1 MQKKK
6 IAMLIS
12 AVMILS
18 GTAMPSEMAYAM
30 DDIQISAE
38 ETDEAGSSEESEPE
52 DQETDV
58 EEDAD
63 DFEDDSS
70 DEEVSVEPQD
80 GENES
85 EDEISVFSDEENA
98 AVGEDEKGE
107 PVESGSCGGNA
118 TYKLYADGTLYI
130 EGTGE
135 IGHYF
140 QDNDDIKSVVIGE
153 GLTSISYWGTFQ
165 GDKNLVSV
173 TLPESLTDLGNS
185 TFEYCSNL
193 TTINLPEGLTSIGVW
208 TFCECSS
215 LTEIKLPESLKDI
228 GNVAFSSCSNLN
240 SINLPEGLISIG
252 RSAFSE
258 CVSLSDI
265 TLPQGVTSI
274 GGGAFYGCSSLTSVN
289 LPRGLTSIEEKVFL
303 GCTSLSDVT
312 LPTSVTCI
320 ETEAF
325 KDCSNLTSL
334 DFSHLTSI
342 GDSAFYGCGFKTVTI
357 PESVTDIG
365 NYVFSYCDNLRSA
378 KLPSNIEKI
387 SDGLF
392 NSCRRFSEFEIPA
405 SVKEIG
411 NYAFSECNALT
422 EITLPES
429 LTSIGDSAFAETG
442 ITEFK
447 LPTGLQSIG
456 NYAFGGANITT
467 IELPESVTKIGDRAF
482 SECQN
487 LKSIIIPKSV
497 TDLGSEVFW
506 QCWDLETVEIKANIN
521 ELKEETFHWNSSLK
535 NVTLPESLTK
545 IGKNAFYACGEIES
559 INLPDKVTEIDE
571 YAFMDC
577 IGLKNISFSSNLISI
592 GYGAFYN
599 CYNLIDIS
607 LPEKLQTIDTD
618 AFKECDNL
626 RSVYIPG
633 TDVEL
638 ASKAIGYKGDNTK
651 CDNIVVIGKTGSTT
665 EAYAKKNSFTFHNV
679 TDKLTHVPAV
689 AATCLA
695 KGNVEYWH
703 CDTCNIN
710 FSNEEGTVV
719 LDQTETDIIPH
730 DLVRVDEINPTC
742 TETGVRYHW
751 YCNSCGKYFRYSD
764 GTDEIEDVVIPAK
777 GHNMHFQEGRQA
789 TCYSEGRKDYY
800 HCSNCGKNFLDEK
813 GKQEVT
819 EEDLVIPKN
828 DNHDLRFYQG
838 HEATCEIEGE
848 KDYYRCADCD
858 KIFLD
863 IEGKQEVT
871 EKDLI
876 IPKNNNHDLRF
887 YQGHEATCEIE
898 GEKDCYRCADCDKI
912 FLDEKGTQEVTEE
925 ELVIPR
931 NNNHNLIFYQGCQ
944 ATCSDEGRKDWYHCS
959 NCGKD
964 FLDEKGTQEVTEEEL
979 FIPKN
984 NNHDLRLCQGH
995 EATCYGEGRKDYYQ
1009 CSTCGKLFLD
1019 ENGTQEVTDPD
1030 KELRIPRK
1038 EHKMVTTKTYLPI
1051 AQPINPSDGRT
1062 HLIESIIQMSCQTK
1076 CTVCGWQEG
1085 GYGIAYK
1092 VVVNID
1098 SVTLKYGQST
1108 TAIRISG
1115 LNSDIKFK
1123 KVTSGNKK
1131 IVTISDV
1138 NSKKGTFKLTAGK
1151 KSGSTVVRIEL
1162 SGGWT
1167 ADVQITV
1174 QSGTVKT
1181 NYITG
1186 LKKSVTVSKGKTY
1199 TLKPGLD
1206 PITSQEKVTYSSSN
1220 TKVATVS
1227 SKGVIT
1233 GKAAGTA
1240 KITVKSGSK
1249 KATVTVKV
1257 EKVKTTKLSG
1267 VPSSKTVKK
1276 GKTFTIKASVTPKNS
1291 DEKVIYKTSNKKIA
1305 TVTSKGVVKGIKKG
1319 TATVTVQSGSKK
1331 QTCKVTVK

>member
-6 IAMLIS
+6 IAMLMS

-38 ETDEAGSSEESEPE
+38 ETDEAGSLEESESE

-63 DFEDDSS
+63 DFGDDSS

-85 EDEISVFSDEENA
+85 EDEVNVFSDEENA
-98 AVGEDEKGE
+98 TVGEDEKGE
-107 PVESGSCGGNA
+107 IIESGSCGDDA

-135 IGHYF
+135 VWHYF
-140 QDNDDIKSVVIGE
+140 YYNDNIKSVIIGE
-153 GLTSISYWGTFQ
+153 GITSIYYDGIFRS
-165 GDKNLVSV
+165 DKNLVSV

-193 TTINLPEGLTSIGVW
+193 TTINLPGKLTNIGQEV
-208 TFCECSS
+208 FSYCSS
-215 LTEIKLPESLKDI
+215 LS
-228 GNVAFSSCSNLN
+228 
-240 SINLPEGLISIG
+240 SINLPEGI
-252 RSAFSE
+252 
-258 CVSLSDI
+258 
-265 TLPQGVTSI
+265 TSI
-274 GGGAFYGCSSLTSVN
+274 GQEAFS
-289 LPRGLTSIEEKVFL
+289 K
-303 GCTSLSDVT
+303 CTSLSEIT
-312 LPTSVTCI
+312 WPTNITRI
-320 ETEAF
+320 EAGTF
-325 KDCSNLTSL
+325 SGCNNLTSF
-334 DFSHLTSI
+334 DFSNITSI
-342 GDSAFYGCGFKTVTI
+342 GNSAFSGCGFKTIVI
-357 PESVTDIG
+357 PENVTDIG
-365 NYVFSYCDNLRSA
+365 NYVFSDCENLRSA

-387 SDGLF
+387 SNGMF
-392 NSCRRFSEFEIPA
+392 NNCKRFSEFEIPA

-411 NYAFSECNALT
+411 DSAFAGCNALT
-422 EITLPES
+422 EITLPEG
-429 LTSIGDSAFAETG
+429 LTSIGDSAFSGTG

-447 LPTGLQSIG
+447 LPTGLQNIG
-456 NYAFGGANITT
+456 NEAFASST
-467 IELPESVTKIGDRAF
+467 
-482 SECQN
+482 N
-487 LKSIIIPKSV
+487 LKTITIPESV
-497 TDLGSEVFW
+497 TDLGSGEFVN
-506 QCWDLETVEIKANIN
+506 CYSLNTVVIKANIT
-521 ELKEETFHWNSSLK
+521 ELKEETFEWCNSLK
-535 NVTLPESLTK
+535 NVTLPDSLKK
-545 IGKNAFYACGEIES
+545 IGKNAFWNCFALES
-559 INLPDKVTEIDE
+559 IELPDNINEIDE
-571 YAFMDC
+571 YAFQSC
-577 IGLKNISFSSNLISI
+577 NIKSINFPQNLTSI
-592 GYGAFYN
+592 GYGAFN
-599 CYNLIDIS
+599 GCDLVNMS
-607 LPEKLQTIDTD
+607 FPEKLQTVDTD
-618 AFKECDNL
+618 AFKNCTNL

-638 ASKAIGYKGDNTK
+638 ATRAIGYKDDNTK
-651 CDNIVVIGKTGSTT
+651 YDNIVLIGKAGSTT
-665 EAYAKKNSFTFHNV
+665 EAYATKNSFTFHNV
-679 TDKLTHVPAV
+679 ADKLTHVSAV

-703 CDTCNIN
+703 CDTCNTN
-710 FSNEEGTVV
+710 FSNEEGTVA
-719 LDQTETDIIPH
+719 LDQIETDIIPH
-730 DLVRVDEINPTC
+730 DLVQVNEVDPTC
-742 TETGVRYHW
+742 TKAGVRYHW
-751 YCNSCGKYFRYSD
+751 HCNSCGKNFEYSD
-764 GTDEIEDVVIPAK
+764 GSDEIEDIVIPAI
-777 GHNMHFQEGRQA
+777 GHDMYFEEGYEA
-789 TCYSEGRKDYY
+789 TCRREGRKDYY
-800 HCSNCGKNFLDEK
+800 HCGNCGKNFLDEN

-819 EEDLVIPKN
+819 QEE
-828 DNHDLRFYQG
+828 
-838 HEATCEIEGE
+838 
-848 KDYYRCADCD
+848 
-858 KIFLD
+858 
-863 IEGKQEVT
+863 
-871 EKDLI
+871 LI
-876 IPKNNNHDLRF
+876 IPKKNDHTLEF
-887 YQGHEATCEIE
+887 HQGHIATCQSE
-898 GEKDCYRCADCDKI
+898 G
-912 FLDEKGTQEVTEE
+912 L
-925 ELVIPR
+925 
-931 NNNHNLIFYQGCQ
+931 
-944 ATCSDEGRKDWYHCS
+944 
-959 NCGKD
+959 
-964 FLDEKGTQEVTEEEL
+964 
-979 FIPKN
+979 
-984 NNHDLRLCQGH
+984 
-995 EATCYGEGRKDYYQ
+995 KDYYQ
-1009 CSTCGKLFLD
+1009 CTTCGKLFLD

-1062 HLIESIIQMSCQTK
+1062 HPIESIIQMSCQTK

-1092 VVVNID
+1092 VVVNTD
-1098 SVTLKYGQST
+1098 GVTLKYGQST

-1123 KVTSGNKK
+1123 KITSGNKK

-1167 ADVQITV
+1167 ADVHITV

-1186 LKKSVTVSKGKTY
+1186 LKKSVNVSKGKTY

-1220 TKVATVS
+1220 TKVATVN

-1249 KATVTVKV
+1249 KATVAVKV
-1257 EKVKTTKLSG
+1257 AKVKTTKLSG

-1319 TATVTVQSGSKK
+1319 TATITVQSGSKK

>member
-6 IAMLIS
+6 IAMLMS

-38 ETDEAGSSEESEPE
+38 ETDEAGSLEESETE

-63 DFEDDSS
+63 DFGDDSS

-80 GENES
+80 GETES
-85 EDEISVFSDEENA
+85 EDEVNVFSDEENT

-107 PVESGSCGGNA
+107 IIESGSCGYNA

-135 IGHYF
+135 VWHYF
-140 QDNDDIKSVVIGE
+140 HYNDNIKAVVIGE
-153 GLTSISYWGTFQ
+153 GITSISYVGTFQ

-193 TTINLPEGLTSIGVW
+193 TTINLPGKLTNIGQEV
-208 TFCECSS
+208 FSYCSS
-215 LTEIKLPESLKDI
+215 LS
-228 GNVAFSSCSNLN
+228 
-240 SINLPEGLISIG
+240 SINLPEGI
-252 RSAFSE
+252 
-258 CVSLSDI
+258 
-265 TLPQGVTSI
+265 TSI
-274 GGGAFYGCSSLTSVN
+274 GQEAFS
-289 LPRGLTSIEEKVFL
+289 K
-303 GCTSLSDVT
+303 CTSLSEIT
-312 LPTSVTCI
+312 WPTNITRI
-320 ETEAF
+320 EAGTF
-325 KDCSNLTSL
+325 SGCNNLTSF
-334 DFSHLTSI
+334 DFSNITSI
-342 GDSAFYGCGFKTVTI
+342 GNSAFSGCGFKTIVI
-357 PESVTDIG
+357 PENVTDIG
-365 NYVFSYCDNLRSA
+365 NYVFSGCENLRSA

-387 SDGLF
+387 SNGMF
-392 NSCRRFSEFEIPA
+392 NNCKRFSEFEIPA

-411 NYAFSECNALT
+411 DSAFAGCNALT
-422 EITLPES
+422 EITLPEG
-429 LTSIGDSAFAETG
+429 LTSIGDSAFSGTG

-447 LPTGLQSIG
+447 LPTGLQNIG
-456 NYAFGGANITT
+456 NEAFASST
-467 IELPESVTKIGDRAF
+467 
-482 SECQN
+482 N
-487 LKSIIIPKSV
+487 LKTITIPESV
-497 TDLGSEVFW
+497 TDLGSGEFVN
-506 QCWDLETVEIKANIN
+506 CYSLNTVVIKANIT
-521 ELKEETFHWNSSLK
+521 ELKEETFEWCNSLK
-535 NVTLPESLTK
+535 NVTLPDSLKK
-545 IGKNAFYACGEIES
+545 IGKNAFWNCFALES
-559 INLPDKVTEIDE
+559 IELPDNINEIDE
-571 YAFMDC
+571 YAFQSC
-577 IGLKNISFSSNLISI
+577 NIKSINFPQNLTSI
-592 GYGAFYN
+592 GYGAFN
-599 CYNLIDIS
+599 GCDLVNMS
-607 LPEKLQTIDTD
+607 FPEKLQTVDTD
-618 AFKECDNL
+618 AFKNCTNL

-638 ASKAIGYKGDNTK
+638 ATRAIGYKDDNTK
-651 CDNIVVIGKTGSTT
+651 YDNIVLIGKAGSTT
-665 EAYAKKNSFTFHNV
+665 EAYAKKYSFTFHNIA
-679 TDKLTHVPAV
+679 DKLTYVPAV

-710 FSNEEGTVV
+710 FSNEEGTVA
-719 LDQTETDIIPH
+719 LDQIETDIIPH
-730 DLVRVDEINPTC
+730 DLVQVNEVDPTC
-742 TETGVRYHW
+742 TKAGVRYHW
-751 YCNSCGKYFRYSD
+751 HCNSCGKNFEYSD
-764 GTDEIEDVVIPAK
+764 GSDEIEDIVIPAI
-777 GHNMHFQEGRQA
+777 GHDMYFEEGYEA
-789 TCYSEGRKDYY
+789 TCRREGRKDYY
-800 HCSNCGKNFLDEK
+800 HCGNCGKD
-813 GKQEVT
+813 
-819 EEDLVIPKN
+819 
-828 DNHDLRFYQG
+828 
-838 HEATCEIEGE
+838 
-848 KDYYRCADCD
+848 
-858 KIFLD
+858 
-863 IEGKQEVT
+863 
-871 EKDLI
+871 
-876 IPKNNNHDLRF
+876 
-887 YQGHEATCEIE
+887 
-898 GEKDCYRCADCDKI
+898 

-931 NNNHNLIFYQGCQ
+931 NNNH
-944 ATCSDEGRKDWYHCS
+944 
-959 NCGKD
+959 
-964 FLDEKGTQEVTEEEL
+964 
-979 FIPKN
+979 
-984 NNHDLRLCQGH
+984 DLRLCQGH
-995 EATCYGEGRKDYYQ
+995 EATCQSEGLKDYYQ
-1009 CSTCGKLFLD
+1009 CTTCGKLFLD

-1062 HLIESIIQMSCQTK
+1062 HPIESIIQMLCQTK
-1076 CTVCGWQEG
+1076 CTVCGWQGG
-1085 GYGIAYK
+1085 GYVIDYK
-1092 VVVNID
+1092 VVVNTD
-1098 SVTLKYGQST
+1098 GVTLKYGQST

-1123 KVTSGNKK
+1123 KVISGNKK

-1167 ADVQITV
+1167 ADVHITV

-1186 LKKSVTVSKGKTY
+1186 LKKSVNVSKGKTY
-1199 TLKPGLD
+1199 TLKPTLD

-1249 KATVTVKV
+1249 KATITVKV
-1257 EKVKTTKLSG
+1257 AKVKTTKLSG

-1276 GKTFTIKASVTPKNS
+1276 GKTFTIKPSVTPKNS
-1291 DEKVIYKTSNKKIA
+1291 DEKVTYKTSNKKIA
-1305 TVTSKGVVKGIKKG
+1305 TVTTKGVVKGIKKG

-1331 QTCKVTVK
+1331 QTCKITVK

>member
-6 IAMLIS
+6 IAMLMS

-63 DFEDDSS
+63 DFGDDSS
-70 DEEVSVEPQD
+70 GEEVSVEPQD

-85 EDEISVFSDEENA
+85 EDEVNVFSDEENA
-98 AVGEDEKGE
+98 TVGEDEKGE
-107 PVESGSCGGNA
+107 IIESGSCGDDA

-135 IGHYF
+135 VWHYF
-140 QDNDDIKSVVIGE
+140 YYNDNIKSVIIGE
-153 GLTSISYWGTFQ
+153 GITSIYYDGIFRS
-165 GDKNLVSV
+165 DKNLVSV

-193 TTINLPEGLTSIGVW
+193 TTINLPGKLTNIGQEV
-208 TFCECSS
+208 FSYCSS
-215 LTEIKLPESLKDI
+215 LS
-228 GNVAFSSCSNLN
+228 
-240 SINLPEGLISIG
+240 SINLPEGI
-252 RSAFSE
+252 
-258 CVSLSDI
+258 
-265 TLPQGVTSI
+265 TSI
-274 GGGAFYGCSSLTSVN
+274 GQEAFS
-289 LPRGLTSIEEKVFL
+289 K
-303 GCTSLSDVT
+303 CTSLSEIT
-312 LPTSVTCI
+312 WPTNITRI
-320 ETEAF
+320 EAGTF
-325 KDCSNLTSL
+325 SGCNNLTSF
-334 DFSHLTSI
+334 DFSNITSI
-342 GDSAFYGCGFKTVTI
+342 GNSAFSGCGFKTIVI
-357 PESVTDIG
+357 PENVTDIG
-365 NYVFSYCDNLRSA
+365 NYVFSGCENLRSA

-387 SDGLF
+387 SNGMF
-392 NSCRRFSEFEIPA
+392 NNCKRFSEFEIPA

-411 NYAFSECNALT
+411 DSAFAGCNALT
-422 EITLPES
+422 EITLPEG
-429 LTSIGDSAFAETG
+429 LTSIGDSAFSGTG

-447 LPTGLQSIG
+447 LPTGLQNIG
-456 NYAFGGANITT
+456 NEAFASST
-467 IELPESVTKIGDRAF
+467 
-482 SECQN
+482 N
-487 LKSIIIPKSV
+487 LKTIIIPESV
-497 TDLGSEVFW
+497 TDLGSGEFVN
-506 QCWDLETVEIKANIN
+506 CYSLNTVVIKANIT
-521 ELKEETFHWNSSLK
+521 ELKEETFEWCNSLK
-535 NVTLPESLTK
+535 NVTLPDSLKK
-545 IGKNAFYACGEIES
+545 IGKNAFWNCFALES
-559 INLPDKVTEIDE
+559 IELPDNINEIDE
-571 YAFMDC
+571 YAFQSC
-577 IGLKNISFSSNLISI
+577 NIKSINFPQNLTSI
-592 GYGAFYN
+592 GYGAFN
-599 CYNLIDIS
+599 GCDLVNMS
-607 LPEKLQTIDTD
+607 FPEKLQTVDTD
-618 AFKECDNL
+618 AFKNCTNL

-638 ASKAIGYKGDNTK
+638 ATRAIGYKDDNTK
-651 CDNIVVIGKTGSTT
+651 YDNIVLIGKAGSTT
-665 EAYAKKNSFTFHNV
+665 EAYATKNSFTFHNV
-679 TDKLTHVPAV
+679 ADKLTHVSAV

-703 CDTCNIN
+703 CDTCNTN
-710 FSNEEGTVV
+710 FSNEEGTVA
-719 LDQTETDIIPH
+719 LDQIETDIIPH
-730 DLVRVDEINPTC
+730 DLVQVNEVDPTC
-742 TETGVRYHW
+742 TKAGVRYHW
-751 YCNSCGKYFRYSD
+751 HCNSCGKNFEYSD
-764 GTDEIEDVVIPAK
+764 GSDEIEDVVIPAI
-777 GHNMHFQEGRQA
+777 GHDMYFEEGYEA
-789 TCYSEGRKDYY
+789 TCRREGRKDYY
-800 HCSNCGKNFLDEK
+800 HCGNCGKNFLDEN

-819 EEDLVIPKN
+819 QEE
-828 DNHDLRFYQG
+828 
-838 HEATCEIEGE
+838 
-848 KDYYRCADCD
+848 
-858 KIFLD
+858 
-863 IEGKQEVT
+863 
-871 EKDLI
+871 LI
-876 IPKNNNHDLRF
+876 IPKKNDHTLEF
-887 YQGHEATCEIE
+887 HQGHIATCQSE
-898 GEKDCYRCADCDKI
+898 G
-912 FLDEKGTQEVTEE
+912 L
-925 ELVIPR
+925 
-931 NNNHNLIFYQGCQ
+931 
-944 ATCSDEGRKDWYHCS
+944 
-959 NCGKD
+959 
-964 FLDEKGTQEVTEEEL
+964 
-979 FIPKN
+979 
-984 NNHDLRLCQGH
+984 
-995 EATCYGEGRKDYYQ
+995 KDYYQ
-1009 CSTCGKLFLD
+1009 CTTCGKLFLD

-1062 HLIESIIQMSCQTK
+1062 HPIESIIQMSCQTK

-1092 VVVNID
+1092 VVVNTD
-1098 SVTLKYGQST
+1098 GVTLKYGQST

-1123 KVTSGNKK
+1123 KITSGNKK

-1151 KSGSTVVRIEL
+1151 KAGSTNVRIEL

-1186 LKKSVTVSKGKTY
+1186 LKKSVNVSKGKTY
-1199 TLKPGLD
+1199 TLKPTLD

-1240 KITVKSGSK
+1240 KITVKSGNK

-1257 EKVKTTKLSG
+1257 AKVKTTKLSG

-1319 TATVTVQSGSKK
+1319 TATITVQSGSKK

>member
-6 IAMLIS
+6 IAMLMS

-52 DQETDV
+52 DQETDM

-63 DFEDDSS
+63 DFGDDSS
-70 DEEVSVEPQD
+70 GEEVSVEPQD

-85 EDEISVFSDEENA
+85 EDEVNVFSDEENA
-98 AVGEDEKGE
+98 TVGEDEKGE
-107 PVESGSCGGNA
+107 IIESGSCGDDA

-135 IGHYF
+135 VWHYF
-140 QDNDDIKSVVIGE
+140 YYNDNIKSVIIGE
-153 GLTSISYWGTFQ
+153 GITSIYYDGIFRS
-165 GDKNLVSV
+165 DKNLVSV

-193 TTINLPEGLTSIGVW
+193 TTINLPGKLTNIGQEV
-208 TFCECSS
+208 FSYCSS
-215 LTEIKLPESLKDI
+215 LS
-228 GNVAFSSCSNLN
+228 
-240 SINLPEGLISIG
+240 SINLPEGI
-252 RSAFSE
+252 
-258 CVSLSDI
+258 
-265 TLPQGVTSI
+265 TSI
-274 GGGAFYGCSSLTSVN
+274 GQEAFS
-289 LPRGLTSIEEKVFL
+289 K
-303 GCTSLSDVT
+303 CTSLSEIT
-312 LPTSVTCI
+312 WPTNITRI
-320 ETEAF
+320 EAGTF
-325 KDCSNLTSL
+325 SGCNNLTSF
-334 DFSHLTSI
+334 DFSNITSI
-342 GDSAFYGCGFKTVTI
+342 GNSAFSGCGFKTIVI
-357 PESVTDIG
+357 PENVTDIG
-365 NYVFSYCDNLRSA
+365 NYVFSGCENLRSA

-387 SDGLF
+387 SNGMF
-392 NSCRRFSEFEIPA
+392 NNCKRFSEFEIPA

-411 NYAFSECNALT
+411 DSAFAGCNALT
-422 EITLPES
+422 EITLPEG
-429 LTSIGDSAFAETG
+429 LTSIGDSAFSGTG

-447 LPTGLQSIG
+447 LPTGLQNIG
-456 NYAFGGANITT
+456 NEAFASST
-467 IELPESVTKIGDRAF
+467 
-482 SECQN
+482 N
-487 LKSIIIPKSV
+487 LKTIIIPESV
-497 TDLGSEVFW
+497 TDLGSGEFVN
-506 QCWDLETVEIKANIN
+506 CYSLNTVVIKANIT
-521 ELKEETFHWNSSLK
+521 ELKEETFEWCNSLK
-535 NVTLPESLTK
+535 NVTLPDSLKK
-545 IGKNAFYACGEIES
+545 IGKNAFWNCFALES
-559 INLPDKVTEIDE
+559 IELPDNINEIDE
-571 YAFMDC
+571 YAFQSC
-577 IGLKNISFSSNLISI
+577 NIKSINFPQNLTSI
-592 GYGAFYN
+592 GYGAFN
-599 CYNLIDIS
+599 GCDLVNMS
-607 LPEKLQTIDTD
+607 FPEKLQTVDTD
-618 AFKECDNL
+618 AFKNCTNL

-638 ASKAIGYKGDNTK
+638 ATRAIGYKDDNTK
-651 CDNIVVIGKTGSTT
+651 YDNIVLIGKAGSTT
-665 EAYAKKNSFTFHNV
+665 EAYATKNSFTFHNV
-679 TDKLTHVPAV
+679 ADKLTHVSAV

-703 CDTCNIN
+703 CDTCNTN
-710 FSNEEGTVV
+710 FSNEEGTVA
-719 LDQTETDIIPH
+719 LDQIETDIIPH
-730 DLVRVDEINPTC
+730 DLVQVNEVDPTC
-742 TETGVRYHW
+742 TKAGVRYHW
-751 YCNSCGKYFRYSD
+751 HCNSCGKNFEYSD
-764 GTDEIEDVVIPAK
+764 GSDEIEDVVIPAI
-777 GHNMHFQEGRQA
+777 GHDMYFEEGYEA
-789 TCYSEGRKDYY
+789 TCRREGRKDYY
-800 HCSNCGKNFLDEK
+800 HCGNCGKNFLDEN

-819 EEDLVIPKN
+819 QEE
-828 DNHDLRFYQG
+828 
-838 HEATCEIEGE
+838 
-848 KDYYRCADCD
+848 
-858 KIFLD
+858 
-863 IEGKQEVT
+863 
-871 EKDLI
+871 LI
-876 IPKNNNHDLRF
+876 IPKKNDHTLEF
-887 YQGHEATCEIE
+887 HQGHIATCQSE
-898 GEKDCYRCADCDKI
+898 G
-912 FLDEKGTQEVTEE
+912 L
-925 ELVIPR
+925 
-931 NNNHNLIFYQGCQ
+931 
-944 ATCSDEGRKDWYHCS
+944 
-959 NCGKD
+959 
-964 FLDEKGTQEVTEEEL
+964 
-979 FIPKN
+979 
-984 NNHDLRLCQGH
+984 
-995 EATCYGEGRKDYYQ
+995 KDYYQ
-1009 CSTCGKLFLD
+1009 CTTCGKLFLD

-1062 HLIESIIQMSCQTK
+1062 HPIESIIQMSCQTK

-1092 VVVNID
+1092 VVVNTD
-1098 SVTLKYGQST
+1098 GVTLKYGQST

-1123 KVTSGNKK
+1123 KITSGNKK

-1186 LKKSVTVSKGKTY
+1186 LKKSVNVSKGKTY
-1199 TLKPGLD
+1199 TLKPTLD

-1240 KITVKSGSK
+1240 KITVKSGNK

-1257 EKVKTTKLSG
+1257 AKVKTTKLSG

-1319 TATVTVQSGSKK
+1319 TATITVQSGSKK

>member
-6 IAMLIS
+6 IAMLMS

-38 ETDEAGSSEESEPE
+38 ETDEAGSLEESESE

-63 DFEDDSS
+63 DFGDDSS

-85 EDEISVFSDEENA
+85 EDEVNVFSDEENA
-98 AVGEDEKGE
+98 TVGEDEKGE
-107 PVESGSCGGNA
+107 IIESGSCGDDA

-135 IGHYF
+135 VWHYF
-140 QDNDDIKSVVIGE
+140 YYNDNIKSVIIGE
-153 GLTSISYWGTFQ
+153 GITSIYYDGIFRS
-165 GDKNLVSV
+165 DKNLVSV

-193 TTINLPEGLTSIGVW
+193 TTINLPGKLTNIGQEV
-208 TFCECSS
+208 FSYCSS
-215 LTEIKLPESLKDI
+215 LS
-228 GNVAFSSCSNLN
+228 
-240 SINLPEGLISIG
+240 SINLPEGI
-252 RSAFSE
+252 
-258 CVSLSDI
+258 
-265 TLPQGVTSI
+265 TSI
-274 GGGAFYGCSSLTSVN
+274 GQEAFS
-289 LPRGLTSIEEKVFL
+289 K
-303 GCTSLSDVT
+303 CTSLSEIT
-312 LPTSVTCI
+312 WPTNITRI
-320 ETEAF
+320 EAGTF
-325 KDCSNLTSL
+325 SGCNNLTSF
-334 DFSHLTSI
+334 DFSNITSI
-342 GDSAFYGCGFKTVTI
+342 GNSAFSGCGFKTIVI
-357 PESVTDIG
+357 PENVTDIG
-365 NYVFSYCDNLRSA
+365 NYVFSGCENLRSA

-387 SDGLF
+387 SNGMF
-392 NSCRRFSEFEIPA
+392 NNCKRFSEFEIPA

-411 NYAFSECNALT
+411 DSAFAGCNALT
-422 EITLPES
+422 EITLPEG
-429 LTSIGDSAFAETG
+429 LTSIGDSAFSGTG

-447 LPTGLQSIG
+447 LPTGLQNIG
-456 NYAFGGANITT
+456 NEAFASST
-467 IELPESVTKIGDRAF
+467 
-482 SECQN
+482 N
-487 LKSIIIPKSV
+487 LKTITIPESV
-497 TDLGSEVFW
+497 TDLGSGEFVN
-506 QCWDLETVEIKANIN
+506 CYSLNTVVIKANIT
-521 ELKEETFHWNSSLK
+521 ELKEETFEWCNSLK
-535 NVTLPESLTK
+535 NVTLPDSLKK
-545 IGKNAFYACGEIES
+545 IGKNAFWNCFALES
-559 INLPDKVTEIDE
+559 IELPDNINEIDE
-571 YAFMDC
+571 YAFQSC
-577 IGLKNISFSSNLISI
+577 NIKSINFPQNLTSI
-592 GYGAFYN
+592 GYGAFN
-599 CYNLIDIS
+599 GCDLVNMS
-607 LPEKLQTIDTD
+607 FPEKLQTVDTD
-618 AFKECDNL
+618 AFKNCTNL

-638 ASKAIGYKGDNTK
+638 ATRAIGYKDDNTK
-651 CDNIVVIGKTGSTT
+651 YDNIVLIGKAGSTT
-665 EAYAKKNSFTFHNV
+665 ETYARKNDFTFHNIA
-679 TDKLTHVPAV
+679 DKLTYVPTV

-703 CDTCNIN
+703 CDTCNTN
-710 FSNEEGTVV
+710 FSNEEGTVA
-719 LDQTETDIIPH
+719 LDQIETDIIPH
-730 DLVRVDEINPTC
+730 DLVQVNEVDPTC
-742 TETGVRYHW
+742 TKAGVRYHW
-751 YCNSCGKYFRYSD
+751 HCNSCGKNFEYSD
-764 GTDEIEDVVIPAK
+764 GSDEIEDVVIPAI
-777 GHNMHFQEGRQA
+777 GHDMYFEEGYEA
-789 TCYSEGRKDYY
+789 TCRREGRKDYY
-800 HCSNCGKNFLDEK
+800 HCGNCGKNFLDE
-813 GKQEVT
+813 
-819 EEDLVIPKN
+819 N
-828 DNHDLRFYQG
+828 
-838 HEATCEIEGE
+838 
-848 KDYYRCADCD
+848 
-858 KIFLD
+858 
-863 IEGKQEVT
+863 
-871 EKDLI
+871 
-876 IPKNNNHDLRF
+876 
-887 YQGHEATCEIE
+887 
-898 GEKDCYRCADCDKI
+898 
-912 FLDEKGTQEVTEE
+912 GTQEVTQE
-925 ELVIPR
+925 ELIIPKK
-931 NNNHNLIFYQGCQ
+931 NDHTLEFHQGHI
-944 ATCSDEGRKDWYHCS
+944 ATCQSEG
-959 NCGKD
+959 
-964 FLDEKGTQEVTEEEL
+964 L
-979 FIPKN
+979 
-984 NNHDLRLCQGH
+984 
-995 EATCYGEGRKDYYQ
+995 KDYYQ
-1009 CSTCGKLFLD
+1009 CTTCGKLFLD

-1062 HLIESIIQMSCQTK
+1062 HPIESIIQMSCQTK

-1092 VVVNID
+1092 VVVNTD
-1098 SVTLKYGQST
+1098 GVTLKYGQST

-1123 KVTSGNKK
+1123 KITSGNKK

-1167 ADVQITV
+1167 ADVHITV

-1186 LKKSVTVSKGKTY
+1186 LKKSVNVSKGKTY
-1199 TLKPGLD
+1199 TLKPTLD

-1220 TKVATVS
+1220 AKVATVN

-1249 KATVTVKV
+1249 KATITVKV
-1257 EKVKTTKLSG
+1257 AKVKTTKLSG

-1291 DEKVIYKTSNKKIA
+1291 DEKVTYKTSNKKIA

>member
-1 MQKKK
+1 M
-6 IAMLIS
+6 S

-18 GTAMPSEMAYAM
+18 GIVMPSEMAYAM
-30 DDIQISAE
+30 DDIQILAE

-63 DFEDDSS
+63 DFGDDSS

-80 GENES
+80 GETES
-85 EDEISVFSDEENA
+85 EDEVNVFSDEENA
-98 AVGEDEKGE
+98 AVGENEKGE
-107 PVESGSCGGNA
+107 IIESGSCGDDA

-135 IGHYF
+135 VWHYF
-140 QDNDDIKSVVIGE
+140 YYNDNIKSVIIGE
-153 GLTSISYWGTFQ
+153 GITSIYYDGIFRS
-165 GDKNLVSV
+165 DKNLVSV

-193 TTINLPEGLTSIGVW
+193 TTINLPGKLTNIGQEV
-208 TFCECSS
+208 FSYCSS
-215 LTEIKLPESLKDI
+215 LS
-228 GNVAFSSCSNLN
+228 
-240 SINLPEGLISIG
+240 SINLPEGI
-252 RSAFSE
+252 
-258 CVSLSDI
+258 
-265 TLPQGVTSI
+265 TSI
-274 GGGAFYGCSSLTSVN
+274 GQEAFS
-289 LPRGLTSIEEKVFL
+289 K
-303 GCTSLSDVT
+303 CTSLSEIT
-312 LPTSVTCI
+312 WPTNITRI
-320 ETEAF
+320 EAGTF
-325 KDCSNLTSL
+325 SGCNNLTSF
-334 DFSHLTSI
+334 DFSNITSI
-342 GDSAFYGCGFKTVTI
+342 GNSAFSGCGFKTVTI
-357 PESVTDIG
+357 PESVTNIG
-365 NYVFSYCDNLRSA
+365 NNVFSGCENLRSA

-387 SDGLF
+387 SNGVF
-392 NSCRRFSEFEIPA
+392 NNCKRFSEFEIPA

-411 NYAFSECNALT
+411 DSAFAGCNALT
-422 EITLPES
+422 EITLPEG
-429 LTSIGDSAFAETG
+429 LTSIGDSAFSGTG

-447 LPTGLQSIG
+447 LPTGLQNIG
-456 NYAFGGANITT
+456 NEAFASST
-467 IELPESVTKIGDRAF
+467 
-482 SECQN
+482 N
-487 LKSIIIPKSV
+487 LKTITIPESV
-497 TDLGSEVFW
+497 TDLGSGEFVN
-506 QCWDLETVEIKANIN
+506 CYSLNTVVIKANIT
-521 ELKEETFHWNSSLK
+521 ELKEETFEWCNSLK
-535 NVTLPESLTK
+535 NVTLPDSLKK
-545 IGKNAFYACGEIES
+545 IGKNAFWNCFALES
-559 INLPDKVTEIDE
+559 IELPDNINEIDE
-571 YAFMDC
+571 YAFQSC
-577 IGLKNISFSSNLISI
+577 NIKSINFPQNLTSI
-592 GYGAFYN
+592 GYGAFN
-599 CYNLIDIS
+599 GCDLVNMS
-607 LPEKLQTIDTD
+607 FPEKLQTVDTD
-618 AFKECDNL
+618 AFKNCTNL
-626 RSVYIPG
+626 KSVYIPG
-633 TDVEL
+633 ADVEL
-638 ASKAIGYKGDNTK
+638 ATRAIGYKDDNTK
-651 CDNIVVIGKTGSTT
+651 YDNIVLIGKAGSTT
-665 EAYAKKNSFTFHNV
+665 EAYATKNSFTFHNV
-679 TDKLTHVPAV
+679 ADKLTHVSAV

-710 FSNEEGTVV
+710 FSNEEGTVA
-719 LDQTETDIIPH
+719 LDQIETDIIPH
-730 DLVRVDEINPTC
+730 DLVQVNEVDPTC
-742 TETGVRYHW
+742 TKVGVRYHW
-751 YCNSCGKYFRYSD
+751 HCNSCGKNFEYSD
-764 GTDEIEDVVIPAK
+764 GSDEIEDIVIPAI
-777 GHNMHFQEGRQA
+777 GHDMYFEEGYEA
-789 TCYSEGRKDYY
+789 TCRREGRKDYY
-800 HCSNCGKNFLDEK
+800 HCGNCGKD
-813 GKQEVT
+813 
-819 EEDLVIPKN
+819 
-828 DNHDLRFYQG
+828 
-838 HEATCEIEGE
+838 
-848 KDYYRCADCD
+848 
-858 KIFLD
+858 
-863 IEGKQEVT
+863 
-871 EKDLI
+871 
-876 IPKNNNHDLRF
+876 
-887 YQGHEATCEIE
+887 
-898 GEKDCYRCADCDKI
+898 

-931 NNNHNLIFYQGCQ
+931 NNNH
-944 ATCSDEGRKDWYHCS
+944 
-959 NCGKD
+959 
-964 FLDEKGTQEVTEEEL
+964 
-979 FIPKN
+979 
-984 NNHDLRLCQGH
+984 DLRSYQGH

-1009 CSTCGKLFLD
+1009 CAMCGKIFLD

-1062 HLIESIIQMSCQTK
+1062 HPIESIIQMSCQTK

-1092 VVVNID
+1092 VVVNTD
-1098 SVTLKYGQST
+1098 GVTLKYGQST

-1186 LKKSVTVSKGKTY
+1186 LKKSVNVSKGKTY

-1220 TKVATVS
+1220 TKVATVN

-1257 EKVKTTKLSG
+1257 AKVKTTKLSG

>member
-6 IAMLIS
+6 IAMLMS

-63 DFEDDSS
+63 DFGDDSS
-70 DEEVSVEPQD
+70 GEEVSVEPQD

-85 EDEISVFSDEENA
+85 EDEVNVFSDEENA

-107 PVESGSCGGNA
+107 PVENGSCGDDA

-135 IGHYF
+135 VWHYF
-140 QDNDDIKSVVIGE
+140 YYNDNIKSVIIGE
-153 GLTSISYWGTFQ
+153 GITSISYDGIFQ
-165 GDKNLVSV
+165 SDKNLVSV

-193 TTINLPEGLTSIGVW
+193 TTINLPGKLTNIGQEV
-208 TFCECSS
+208 FSYCSS
-215 LTEIKLPESLKDI
+215 LS
-228 GNVAFSSCSNLN
+228 
-240 SINLPEGLISIG
+240 SINLPEGI
-252 RSAFSE
+252 
-258 CVSLSDI
+258 
-265 TLPQGVTSI
+265 TSI
-274 GGGAFYGCSSLTSVN
+274 GQEAFS
-289 LPRGLTSIEEKVFL
+289 K
-303 GCTSLSDVT
+303 CTSLSEIT
-312 LPTSVTCI
+312 WPTNITRI
-320 ETEAF
+320 EAGTF
-325 KDCSNLTSL
+325 SGCNNLTSF
-334 DFSHLTSI
+334 DFSNITSI
-342 GDSAFYGCGFKTVTI
+342 GNSAFSGCGFKTIVI
-357 PESVTDIG
+357 PENVTDIG
-365 NYVFSYCDNLRSA
+365 NYVFSGCENLRSA

-387 SDGLF
+387 SNGMF
-392 NSCRRFSEFEIPA
+392 NNCKRFSEFEIPA

-411 NYAFSECNALT
+411 DSAFAGCNALT
-422 EITLPES
+422 EITLPEG
-429 LTSIGDSAFAETG
+429 LTSIGDSAFSGTG

-447 LPTGLQSIG
+447 LPTGLQNIG
-456 NYAFGGANITT
+456 NEAFASST
-467 IELPESVTKIGDRAF
+467 
-482 SECQN
+482 N
-487 LKSIIIPKSV
+487 LKTITIPESV
-497 TDLGSEVFW
+497 TDLGSGEFVN
-506 QCWDLETVEIKANIN
+506 CYSLNTVVIKANIT
-521 ELKEETFHWNSSLK
+521 ELKEETFEWCNSLK
-535 NVTLPESLTK
+535 NVTLPDSLKK
-545 IGKNAFYACGEIES
+545 IGKNAFWNCFALES
-559 INLPDKVTEIDE
+559 IELPDNINEIDE
-571 YAFMDC
+571 YAFQSC
-577 IGLKNISFSSNLISI
+577 NIKSINFPQNLTSI
-592 GYGAFYN
+592 GYGAFN
-599 CYNLIDIS
+599 GCDLVNMS
-607 LPEKLQTIDTD
+607 FPEKLQTVDTD
-618 AFKECDNL
+618 AFKNCTNL

-638 ASKAIGYKGDNTK
+638 ATRAIGYKDDNTK
-651 CDNIVVIGKTGSTT
+651 YDNIVLIGKAGSTT
-665 EAYAKKNSFTFHNV
+665 EAYAKKYSFTFHNIA
-679 TDKLTHVPAV
+679 DKLTYVPAV

-695 KGNVEYWH
+695 KGNVECWH

-710 FSNEEGTVV
+710 FSNEEGTVA
-719 LDQTETDIIPH
+719 LDQIETDIIPH
-730 DLVRVDEINPTC
+730 DLVQVNEVDPTC
-742 TETGVRYHW
+742 TKAGVRYHW
-751 YCNSCGKYFRYSD
+751 HCNSCGKNFEYSD
-764 GTDEIEDVVIPAK
+764 GSDEIEDIVIPAI
-777 GHNMHFQEGRQA
+777 GHDMYFEEGYEA
-789 TCYSEGRKDYY
+789 TCRREGRKDYY
-800 HCSNCGKNFLDEK
+800 HCGNCGKNFLDEN

-819 EEDLVIPKN
+819 QEE
-828 DNHDLRFYQG
+828 
-838 HEATCEIEGE
+838 
-848 KDYYRCADCD
+848 
-858 KIFLD
+858 
-863 IEGKQEVT
+863 
-871 EKDLI
+871 LI
-876 IPKNNNHDLRF
+876 IPKKNDHTLEF
-887 YQGHEATCEIE
+887 HQGHIATCQSE
-898 GEKDCYRCADCDKI
+898 G
-912 FLDEKGTQEVTEE
+912 L
-925 ELVIPR
+925 
-931 NNNHNLIFYQGCQ
+931 
-944 ATCSDEGRKDWYHCS
+944 
-959 NCGKD
+959 
-964 FLDEKGTQEVTEEEL
+964 
-979 FIPKN
+979 
-984 NNHDLRLCQGH
+984 
-995 EATCYGEGRKDYYQ
+995 KDYYQ
-1009 CSTCGKLFLD
+1009 CTTCGKLFLD

-1062 HLIESIIQMSCQTK
+1062 HPIESIIQMSCQTK

-1092 VVVNID
+1092 VVVNTD
-1098 SVTLKYGQST
+1098 GVTLKYGQST

-1186 LKKSVTVSKGKTY
+1186 LKKSVNVSKGKTY
-1199 TLKPGLD
+1199 TLKPTLD

-1220 TKVATVS
+1220 TKVATVN

-1249 KATVTVKV
+1249 KATITVKV
-1257 EKVKTTKLSG
+1257 AKVKTTKLSG
-1267 VPSSKTVKK
+1267 VLSSKTVKK

>member
-6 IAMLIS
+6 IAMLMS

-63 DFEDDSS
+63 DFGDDSS

-80 GENES
+80 GETES
-85 EDEISVFSDEENA
+85 EDEVNVFSDEENA
-98 AVGEDEKGE
+98 AVGENEKGE
-107 PVESGSCGGNA
+107 IIESGSCGDDA

-135 IGHYF
+135 VWHYF
-140 QDNDDIKSVVIGE
+140 YYNDNIKSVIIGE
-153 GLTSISYWGTFQ
+153 GITSIYYDGIFRS
-165 GDKNLVSV
+165 DKNLVSV

-193 TTINLPEGLTSIGVW
+193 TTINLPGKLTNIGQEV
-208 TFCECSS
+208 FSYCSS
-215 LTEIKLPESLKDI
+215 LS
-228 GNVAFSSCSNLN
+228 
-240 SINLPEGLISIG
+240 SINLPEGI
-252 RSAFSE
+252 
-258 CVSLSDI
+258 
-265 TLPQGVTSI
+265 TSI
-274 GGGAFYGCSSLTSVN
+274 GQEAFS
-289 LPRGLTSIEEKVFL
+289 K
-303 GCTSLSDVT
+303 CTSLSEIT
-312 LPTSVTCI
+312 WPTNITRI
-320 ETEAF
+320 EAGTF
-325 KDCSNLTSL
+325 SGCNNLTSF
-334 DFSHLTSI
+334 DFSNITSI
-342 GDSAFYGCGFKTVTI
+342 GNSAFSGCGFKTVTI
-357 PESVTDIG
+357 PESVTNIG
-365 NYVFSYCDNLRSA
+365 NNVFSGCENLRSA

-387 SDGLF
+387 SNGVF
-392 NSCRRFSEFEIPA
+392 NNCKRFSEFEIPA

-411 NYAFSECNALT
+411 DSAFAGCNALT
-422 EITLPES
+422 EITLPEG
-429 LTSIGDSAFAETG
+429 LTSIGDSAFSGTG

-447 LPTGLQSIG
+447 LPTGLQNIG
-456 NYAFGGANITT
+456 NEAFASST
-467 IELPESVTKIGDRAF
+467 
-482 SECQN
+482 N
-487 LKSIIIPKSV
+487 LKTITIPESV
-497 TDLGSEVFW
+497 TDLGSGEFVN
-506 QCWDLETVEIKANIN
+506 CYSLNTVVIKANIT
-521 ELKEETFHWNSSLK
+521 ELKEETFEWCNSLK
-535 NVTLPESLTK
+535 NVTLPDSLKK
-545 IGKNAFYACGEIES
+545 IGKNAFWNCFALES
-559 INLPDKVTEIDE
+559 IELPDNINEIDE
-571 YAFMDC
+571 YAFQSC
-577 IGLKNISFSSNLISI
+577 NIKSINFPQNLTSI
-592 GYGAFYN
+592 GYGAFN
-599 CYNLIDIS
+599 GCDLVNMS
-607 LPEKLQTIDTD
+607 FPEKLQTVDTD
-618 AFKECDNL
+618 AFKNCTNL
-626 RSVYIPG
+626 KSVYIPG
-633 TDVEL
+633 ADVEL
-638 ASKAIGYKGDNTK
+638 ATRAIGYKDDNTK
-651 CDNIVVIGKTGSTT
+651 YDNIVLIGKAGSTT
-665 EAYAKKNSFTFHNV
+665 EAYAKKYSFTFHNIA
-679 TDKLTHVPAV
+679 DKLTYVPAV

-703 CDTCNIN
+703 CDTCNTN
-710 FSNEEGTVV
+710 FSNEEGTVA

-730 DLVRVDEINPTC
+730 DLVEVESKYATC
-742 TETGVRYHW
+742 TEAGIRYHW
-751 YCNSCGKYFRYSD
+751 HCNSCGKNFEYSD
-764 GTDEIEDVVIPAK
+764 GSDEIEDVVIPAR
-777 GHNMHFQEGRQA
+777 GHVLYFCQG
-789 TCYSEGRKDYY
+789 Y
-800 HCSNCGKNFLDEK
+800 
-813 GKQEVT
+813 
-819 EEDLVIPKN
+819 EE
-828 DNHDLRFYQG
+828 
-838 HEATCEIEGE
+838 TCEARGE
-848 KDYYRCADCD
+848 RNHYRCENCS
-858 KIFLD
+858 KIFLNK
-863 IEGKQEVT
+863 E
-871 EKDLI
+871 
-876 IPKNNNHDLRF
+876 
-887 YQGHEATCEIE
+887 
-898 GEKDCYRCADCDKI
+898 
-912 FLDEKGTQEVTEE
+912 GTQEVTEE
-925 ELVIPR
+925 ELV
-931 NNNHNLIFYQGCQ
+931 
-944 ATCSDEGRKDWYHCS
+944 
-959 NCGKD
+959 
-964 FLDEKGTQEVTEEEL
+964 
-979 FIPKN
+979 IPKN

-995 EATCYGEGRKDYYQ
+995 KATCYGEGRKDYYQ
-1009 CSTCGKLFLD
+1009 CAMCGKIFLD

-1062 HLIESIIQMSCQTK
+1062 HPIESIIQMSCQTK

-1092 VVVNID
+1092 VVVNTD
-1098 SVTLKYGQST
+1098 GVTLKYGQST

-1123 KVTSGNKK
+1123 KITSGNKK

-1162 SGGWT
+1162 SGGLA

-1257 EKVKTTKLSG
+1257 AKVKTTKLSG

-1319 TATVTVQSGSKK
+1319 TATITVQSGSKK

>member
-6 IAMLIS
+6 IAMLMS

-63 DFEDDSS
+63 DFGDDSS
-70 DEEVSVEPQD
+70 GEEVSVEPQD

-85 EDEISVFSDEENA
+85 EDEVNVFSDEENA
-98 AVGEDEKGE
+98 TVGEDEKGE
-107 PVESGSCGGNA
+107 IIESGSCGDDA

-135 IGHYF
+135 VWHYF
-140 QDNDDIKSVVIGE
+140 YYNDNIKSVIIGE
-153 GLTSISYWGTFQ
+153 GITSIYYDGIFRS
-165 GDKNLVSV
+165 DKNLVSV

-193 TTINLPEGLTSIGVW
+193 TTINLPGKLTNIGQEA
-208 TFCECSS
+208 FSYCSS
-215 LTEIKLPESLKDI
+215 LS
-228 GNVAFSSCSNLN
+228 
-240 SINLPEGLISIG
+240 SINLPEGI
-252 RSAFSE
+252 
-258 CVSLSDI
+258 
-265 TLPQGVTSI
+265 TSI
-274 GGGAFYGCSSLTSVN
+274 GQEAFS
-289 LPRGLTSIEEKVFL
+289 K
-303 GCTSLSDVT
+303 CTSLSEIT
-312 LPTSVTCI
+312 WPTNITRI
-320 ETEAF
+320 EAGTF
-325 KDCSNLTSL
+325 SGCNNLTSF
-334 DFSHLTSI
+334 DFSNITSI
-342 GDSAFYGCGFKTVTI
+342 GNSAFSGCGFKTIVI
-357 PESVTDIG
+357 PENVTDIG
-365 NYVFSYCDNLRSA
+365 NYVFSGCENLRSA

-387 SDGLF
+387 SNGMF
-392 NSCRRFSEFEIPA
+392 NNCKRFSEFEIPA

-411 NYAFSECNALT
+411 DSAFAGCNALT
-422 EITLPES
+422 EITLPEG
-429 LTSIGDSAFAETG
+429 LTSIGDSAFSGTG

-447 LPTGLQSIG
+447 LPTGLQNIG
-456 NYAFGGANITT
+456 NEAFASST
-467 IELPESVTKIGDRAF
+467 
-482 SECQN
+482 N
-487 LKSIIIPKSV
+487 LKTIIIPESV
-497 TDLGSEVFW
+497 TDLGSGEFVN
-506 QCWDLETVEIKANIN
+506 CYSLNTVVIKANIT
-521 ELKEETFHWNSSLK
+521 ELKEETFEWCNSLK
-535 NVTLPESLTK
+535 NVTLPDSLKK
-545 IGKNAFYACGEIES
+545 IGKNAFWNCFALES
-559 INLPDKVTEIDE
+559 IELPDNINEIDE
-571 YAFMDC
+571 YAFQSC
-577 IGLKNISFSSNLISI
+577 NIKSINFPQNLTSI
-592 GYGAFYN
+592 GYGAFN
-599 CYNLIDIS
+599 GCDLVNMS
-607 LPEKLQTIDTD
+607 FPEKLQTVDTD
-618 AFKECDNL
+618 AFKNCTNL

-638 ASKAIGYKGDNTK
+638 ATRAIGYKDDNTK
-651 CDNIVVIGKTGSTT
+651 YDNIVLIGKAGSTT
-665 EAYAKKNSFTFHNV
+665 EAYATKNSFTFHNV
-679 TDKLTHVPAV
+679 ADKLTHVSAV

-703 CDTCNIN
+703 CDTCNTN
-710 FSNEEGTVV
+710 FSNEEGTVA
-719 LDQTETDIIPH
+719 LDQIETDIIPH
-730 DLVRVDEINPTC
+730 DLVQVNEVDPTC
-742 TETGVRYHW
+742 TKAGVRYHW
-751 YCNSCGKYFRYSD
+751 HCNSCGKNFEYSD
-764 GTDEIEDVVIPAK
+764 GSDEIEDVVIPAI
-777 GHNMHFQEGRQA
+777 GHDMYFEEGYEA
-789 TCYSEGRKDYY
+789 TCRREGRKDYY
-800 HCSNCGKNFLDEK
+800 HCGNCGKNFLDEN

-819 EEDLVIPKN
+819 QEE
-828 DNHDLRFYQG
+828 
-838 HEATCEIEGE
+838 
-848 KDYYRCADCD
+848 
-858 KIFLD
+858 
-863 IEGKQEVT
+863 
-871 EKDLI
+871 LI
-876 IPKNNNHDLRF
+876 IPKKNDHTLEF
-887 YQGHEATCEIE
+887 HQGHIATCQSE
-898 GEKDCYRCADCDKI
+898 G
-912 FLDEKGTQEVTEE
+912 L
-925 ELVIPR
+925 
-931 NNNHNLIFYQGCQ
+931 
-944 ATCSDEGRKDWYHCS
+944 
-959 NCGKD
+959 
-964 FLDEKGTQEVTEEEL
+964 
-979 FIPKN
+979 
-984 NNHDLRLCQGH
+984 
-995 EATCYGEGRKDYYQ
+995 KDYYQ
-1009 CSTCGKLFLD
+1009 CTTCGKLFLD

-1062 HLIESIIQMSCQTK
+1062 HPIESIIQMSCQTK

-1092 VVVNID
+1092 VVVNTD
-1098 SVTLKYGQST
+1098 GVTLKYGQST

-1123 KVTSGNKK
+1123 KITSGNKK

-1151 KSGSTVVRIEL
+1151 KAGSTNVRIEL

-1186 LKKSVTVSKGKTY
+1186 LKKSVNVSKGKTY
-1199 TLKPGLD
+1199 TLKPTLD

-1240 KITVKSGSK
+1240 KITVKSGNK

-1257 EKVKTTKLSG
+1257 AKVKTTKLSG

-1319 TATVTVQSGSKK
+1319 TATITVQSGSKK

>member
-6 IAMLIS
+6 IAMLMS

-38 ETDEAGSSEESEPE
+38 ETDEAGSLEESETE

-63 DFEDDSS
+63 DFGDDSS

-80 GENES
+80 GETES
-85 EDEISVFSDEENA
+85 EDEVNVFSDEENT

-107 PVESGSCGGNA
+107 IIESGSCGYNA

-135 IGHYF
+135 VWHYF
-140 QDNDDIKSVVIGE
+140 HYNDNIKAVVIGE
-153 GLTSISYWGTFQ
+153 GITSISYVGTFQ

-193 TTINLPEGLTSIGVW
+193 TTINLPGKLTNIGQEV
-208 TFCECSS
+208 FSYCSS
-215 LTEIKLPESLKDI
+215 LS
-228 GNVAFSSCSNLN
+228 
-240 SINLPEGLISIG
+240 SINLPEGI
-252 RSAFSE
+252 
-258 CVSLSDI
+258 
-265 TLPQGVTSI
+265 TSI
-274 GGGAFYGCSSLTSVN
+274 GQEAFS
-289 LPRGLTSIEEKVFL
+289 K
-303 GCTSLSDVT
+303 CTSLSEIT
-312 LPTSVTCI
+312 WPTNITRI
-320 ETEAF
+320 EAGTF
-325 KDCSNLTSL
+325 SGCNNLTSF
-334 DFSHLTSI
+334 DFSNITSI
-342 GDSAFYGCGFKTVTI
+342 GNSAFSGCGFKTIVI
-357 PESVTDIG
+357 PENVTDIG
-365 NYVFSYCDNLRSA
+365 NYVFSGCENLRSA

-387 SDGLF
+387 SNGMF
-392 NSCRRFSEFEIPA
+392 NNCKRFSEFEIPA

-411 NYAFSECNALT
+411 DSAFAGCNALT
-422 EITLPES
+422 EITLPEG
-429 LTSIGDSAFAETG
+429 LTSIGDSAFSGTG

-447 LPTGLQSIG
+447 LPTGLQNIG
-456 NYAFGGANITT
+456 NEAFASST
-467 IELPESVTKIGDRAF
+467 
-482 SECQN
+482 N
-487 LKSIIIPKSV
+487 LKTITIPESV
-497 TDLGSEVFW
+497 TDLGSGEFVN
-506 QCWDLETVEIKANIN
+506 CYSLNTVVIKANIT
-521 ELKEETFHWNSSLK
+521 ELKEETFEWCNSLK
-535 NVTLPESLTK
+535 NVTLPDSLKK
-545 IGKNAFYACGEIES
+545 IGKNAFWNCFALES
-559 INLPDKVTEIDE
+559 IELPDNINEIDE
-571 YAFMDC
+571 YAFQSC
-577 IGLKNISFSSNLISI
+577 NIKSINFPQNLTSI
-592 GYGAFYN
+592 GYGAFN
-599 CYNLIDIS
+599 GCDLVNMS
-607 LPEKLQTIDTD
+607 FPEKLQTVDTD
-618 AFKECDNL
+618 AFKNCTNL

-638 ASKAIGYKGDNTK
+638 ATRAIGYKDDNTK
-651 CDNIVVIGKTGSTT
+651 YDNIVLIGKAGSTT
-665 EAYAKKNSFTFHNV
+665 EAYAKKYSFTFHNIA
-679 TDKLTHVPAV
+679 DKLTYVPAV

-710 FSNEEGTVV
+710 FSNEEGTVA
-719 LDQTETDIIPH
+719 LDQIETDIIPH
-730 DLVRVDEINPTC
+730 DLVQVNEVDPTC
-742 TETGVRYHW
+742 TKAGVRYHW
-751 YCNSCGKYFRYSD
+751 HCNSCGKNFEYSD
-764 GTDEIEDVVIPAK
+764 GSDEIEDIVIPAI
-777 GHNMHFQEGRQA
+777 GHDMYFEEGYEA
-789 TCYSEGRKDYY
+789 TCRREGRKDYY
-800 HCSNCGKNFLDEK
+800 HCG
-813 GKQEVT
+813 
-819 EEDLVIPKN
+819 
-828 DNHDLRFYQG
+828 
-838 HEATCEIEGE
+838 
-848 KDYYRCADCD
+848 
-858 KIFLD
+858 
-863 IEGKQEVT
+863 
-871 EKDLI
+871 
-876 IPKNNNHDLRF
+876 
-887 YQGHEATCEIE
+887 
-898 GEKDCYRCADCDKI
+898 
-912 FLDEKGTQEVTEE
+912 
-925 ELVIPR
+925 
-931 NNNHNLIFYQGCQ
+931 
-944 ATCSDEGRKDWYHCS
+944 

-979 FIPKN
+979 VIPRN

-1009 CSTCGKLFLD
+1009 CTTCGKLFLD

-1062 HLIESIIQMSCQTK
+1062 HPIESIIQMSCQTK

-1092 VVVNID
+1092 VVVNTD
-1098 SVTLKYGQST
+1098 GVTLKYGQST

-1123 KVTSGNKK
+1123 KITSGNKK

-1186 LKKSVTVSKGKTY
+1186 LKKSVNVSKGKTY

-1220 TKVATVS
+1220 TKVATVN

-1257 EKVKTTKLSG
+1257 AKVKTTKLSG

-1291 DEKVIYKTSNKKIA
+1291 DEKVTYKTSNKKIA

-1319 TATVTVQSGSKK
+1319 TATITVQSGSKK

>member
-6 IAMLIS
+6 IAMLMS

-38 ETDEAGSSEESEPE
+38 ETDEAGSLEESESE

-63 DFEDDSS
+63 DFGDDSS

-85 EDEISVFSDEENA
+85 EDEVNVFSDEENA
-98 AVGEDEKGE
+98 TVGEDEKGE
-107 PVESGSCGGNA
+107 IIESGSCGDDA

-135 IGHYF
+135 VWHYF
-140 QDNDDIKSVVIGE
+140 YYNDNIKSVIIGE
-153 GLTSISYWGTFQ
+153 GITSIYYDGIFRS
-165 GDKNLVSV
+165 DKNLVSV

-193 TTINLPEGLTSIGVW
+193 TTINLPGKLTNIGQEV
-208 TFCECSS
+208 FSYCSS
-215 LTEIKLPESLKDI
+215 LS
-228 GNVAFSSCSNLN
+228 
-240 SINLPEGLISIG
+240 SINLPEGI
-252 RSAFSE
+252 
-258 CVSLSDI
+258 
-265 TLPQGVTSI
+265 TSI
-274 GGGAFYGCSSLTSVN
+274 GQEAFS
-289 LPRGLTSIEEKVFL
+289 K
-303 GCTSLSDVT
+303 CTSLSEIT
-312 LPTSVTCI
+312 WPTNITRI
-320 ETEAF
+320 EAGTF
-325 KDCSNLTSL
+325 SGCNNLTSF
-334 DFSHLTSI
+334 DFSNITSI
-342 GDSAFYGCGFKTVTI
+342 GNSAFSGCGFKTIVI
-357 PESVTDIG
+357 PENVTDIG
-365 NYVFSYCDNLRSA
+365 NYVFSDCENLRSA

-387 SDGLF
+387 SNGMF
-392 NSCRRFSEFEIPA
+392 NNCKRFSEFEIPA

-411 NYAFSECNALT
+411 DSAFAGCNALT
-422 EITLPES
+422 EITLPEG
-429 LTSIGDSAFAETG
+429 LTSIGDSAFSGTG

-447 LPTGLQSIG
+447 LPTGLQNIG
-456 NYAFGGANITT
+456 NEAFASST
-467 IELPESVTKIGDRAF
+467 
-482 SECQN
+482 N
-487 LKSIIIPKSV
+487 LKTITIPESV
-497 TDLGSEVFW
+497 TDLGSGEFVN
-506 QCWDLETVEIKANIN
+506 CYSLNTVVIKANIT
-521 ELKEETFHWNSSLK
+521 ELKEETFEWCNSLK
-535 NVTLPESLTK
+535 NVTLPDSLKK
-545 IGKNAFYACGEIES
+545 IGKNAFWNCFALES
-559 INLPDKVTEIDE
+559 IELPDNINEIDE
-571 YAFMDC
+571 YAFQSC
-577 IGLKNISFSSNLISI
+577 NIKSINFPQNLTSI
-592 GYGAFYN
+592 GYGAFN
-599 CYNLIDIS
+599 GCDLVNMS
-607 LPEKLQTIDTD
+607 FPEKLQTVDTD
-618 AFKECDNL
+618 AFKNCTNL

-638 ASKAIGYKGDNTK
+638 ATRAIGYKDDNTK
-651 CDNIVVIGKTGSTT
+651 YDNIVLIGKAGFTT
-665 EAYAKKNSFTFHNV
+665 EAYATKNSFTFHNV
-679 TDKLTHVPAV
+679 ADKLTHVSAV

-703 CDTCNIN
+703 CDTCNTN
-710 FSNEEGTVV
+710 FSNEEGTVA
-719 LDQTETDIIPH
+719 LDQIETDIIPH
-730 DLVRVDEINPTC
+730 DLVQVNEVDPTC
-742 TETGVRYHW
+742 TKAGVRYHW
-751 YCNSCGKYFRYSD
+751 HCNSCGKNFEYSD
-764 GTDEIEDVVIPAK
+764 GSDEIEDIVIPAI
-777 GHNMHFQEGRQA
+777 GHDMYFEEGYEA
-789 TCYSEGRKDYY
+789 TCRREGRKDYY
-800 HCSNCGKNFLDEK
+800 HCGNCGKNFLDEN

-819 EEDLVIPKN
+819 QEE
-828 DNHDLRFYQG
+828 
-838 HEATCEIEGE
+838 
-848 KDYYRCADCD
+848 
-858 KIFLD
+858 
-863 IEGKQEVT
+863 
-871 EKDLI
+871 LI
-876 IPKNNNHDLRF
+876 IPKKNDHTLEF
-887 YQGHEATCEIE
+887 HQGHIATCQSE
-898 GEKDCYRCADCDKI
+898 G
-912 FLDEKGTQEVTEE
+912 L
-925 ELVIPR
+925 
-931 NNNHNLIFYQGCQ
+931 
-944 ATCSDEGRKDWYHCS
+944 
-959 NCGKD
+959 
-964 FLDEKGTQEVTEEEL
+964 
-979 FIPKN
+979 
-984 NNHDLRLCQGH
+984 
-995 EATCYGEGRKDYYQ
+995 KDYYQ
-1009 CSTCGKLFLD
+1009 CTTCGKLFLD

-1062 HLIESIIQMSCQTK
+1062 HPIESIIQMSCQTK

-1092 VVVNID
+1092 VVVNTD
-1098 SVTLKYGQST
+1098 GVTLKYGQST

-1123 KVTSGNKK
+1123 KITSGNKK

-1167 ADVQITV
+1167 ADVHITV

-1186 LKKSVTVSKGKTY
+1186 LKKSVNVSKGKTY

-1220 TKVATVS
+1220 TKVATVN

-1249 KATVTVKV
+1249 KATVAVKV
-1257 EKVKTTKLSG
+1257 AKVKTTKLSG

-1291 DEKVIYKTSNKKIA
+1291 DEKVTYKTSNKKIA

-1319 TATVTVQSGSKK
+1319 TATITVQSGSKK

>member
-6 IAMLIS
+6 IAMLMS

-38 ETDEAGSSEESEPE
+38 ETDEAGSLEESETE

-63 DFEDDSS
+63 DFGDDSS

-80 GENES
+80 GENE
-85 EDEISVFSDEENA
+85 ISVFSDEENA
-98 AVGEDEKGE
+98 TVGEDEKGE
-107 PVESGSCGGNA
+107 IIESGSCGDDA

-135 IGHYF
+135 VWHYF
-140 QDNDDIKSVVIGE
+140 NYNDNIKSVIIGE
-153 GLTSISYWGTFQ
+153 GITSIYYDGIFRR
-165 GDKNLVSV
+165 DKNLVSV

-193 TTINLPEGLTSIGVW
+193 TTINLPEGLTSIGQRGFASC
-208 TFCECSS
+208 TS
-215 LTEIKLPESLKDI
+215 LT
-228 GNVAFSSCSNLN
+228 
-240 SINLPEGLISIG
+240 SINLPEGLTDIG
-252 RSAFSE
+252 EEVFS
-258 CVSLSDI
+258 
-265 TLPQGVTSI
+265 
-274 GGGAFYGCSSLTSVN
+274 
-289 LPRGLTSIEEKVFL
+289 
-303 GCTSLSDVT
+303 GCTSLSDT
-312 LPTSVTCI
+312 TWPTNITRI
-320 ETEAF
+320 EAGTF
-325 KDCSNLTSL
+325 SGCNNLTSF
-334 DFSHLTSI
+334 DFSNITSI
-342 GDSAFYGCGFKTVTI
+342 GNSAFSGCGFKTIVI
-357 PESVTDIG
+357 PENVTDIG
-365 NYVFSYCDNLRSA
+365 NYVFSGCENLRSA

-387 SDGLF
+387 SNGMF
-392 NSCRRFSEFEIPA
+392 NNCKRFSEFEIPA

-411 NYAFSECNALT
+411 DSAFAGCNALT
-422 EITLPES
+422 EIALPEG
-429 LTSIGDSAFAETG
+429 LTSIGDSAFSGTG

-447 LPTGLQSIG
+447 LPTGLQNIG
-456 NYAFGGANITT
+456 NGSFSDTEITT
-467 IELPESVTKIGDRAF
+467 IEIPESVTKIGNEAF
-482 SECQN
+482 ASSTN
-487 LKSIIIPKSV
+487 LKTITIPESV
-497 TDLGSEVFW
+497 TDLGSREFVN
-506 QCWDLETVEIKANIN
+506 CYSLNTVVIKANIT
-521 ELKEETFHWNSSLK
+521 ELKEETFEWCNSLK
-535 NVTLPESLTK
+535 NVTLPDSLKK
-545 IGKNAFYACGEIES
+545 IGKNAFWNCFALES
-559 INLPDKVTEIDE
+559 IELPDNINEIDE
-571 YAFMDC
+571 YAFQSC
-577 IGLKNISFSSNLISI
+577 NIKSINFPQNLTSI
-592 GYGAFYN
+592 GYGAFN
-599 CYNLIDIS
+599 GCDLVNMS
-607 LPEKLQTIDTD
+607 FPEKLQTVDTD
-618 AFKECDNL
+618 AFKNCTNL

-638 ASKAIGYKGDNTK
+638 ATRAIGYKGDNTK
-651 CDNIVVIGKTGSTT
+651 YDNIVLIGKAGSTT
-665 EAYAKKNSFTFHNV
+665 EAYAKKNNFTFHNIA
-679 TDKLTHVPAV
+679 DKLTRVPAV
-689 AATCLA
+689 VATCLA

-703 CDTCNIN
+703 CDVCNTN
-710 FSNEEGTVV
+710 FSNEEGTVA

-730 DLVRVDEINPTC
+730 DLVEVESKYATC
-742 TETGVRYHW
+742 TETGIRYHW
-751 YCNSCGKYFRYSD
+751 HCNSCGKNFEYSD
-764 GTDEIEDVVIPAK
+764 GSDEIEDVVIPAR
-777 GHNMHFQEGRQA
+777 GHVLYFCQG
-789 TCYSEGRKDYY
+789 Y
-800 HCSNCGKNFLDEK
+800 
-813 GKQEVT
+813 
-819 EEDLVIPKN
+819 EE
-828 DNHDLRFYQG
+828 
-838 HEATCEIEGE
+838 TCEARGE
-848 KDYYRCADCD
+848 RNHYRCENCS
-858 KIFLD
+858 KIFLNK
-863 IEGKQEVT
+863 E
-871 EKDLI
+871 
-876 IPKNNNHDLRF
+876 
-887 YQGHEATCEIE
+887 
-898 GEKDCYRCADCDKI
+898 
-912 FLDEKGTQEVTEE
+912 GTQEVTEE
-925 ELVIPR
+925 ELV
-931 NNNHNLIFYQGCQ
+931 
-944 ATCSDEGRKDWYHCS
+944 
-959 NCGKD
+959 
-964 FLDEKGTQEVTEEEL
+964 
-979 FIPKN
+979 IPKN

-995 EATCYGEGRKDYYQ
+995 KATCYGEGRKDYYQ
-1009 CSTCGKLFLD
+1009 CTTCGKLFLD

-1062 HLIESIIQMSCQTK
+1062 HPIESIIQMSFQTK

-1092 VVVNID
+1092 VVVNTD
-1098 SVTLKYGQST
+1098 GVTLKYGQST

-1131 IVTISDV
+1131 IVTISNV

-1167 ADVQITV
+1167 ADVHITV

-1186 LKKSVTVSKGKTY
+1186 LKKSVNVSKGKTY
-1199 TLKPGLD
+1199 TLKPTLD

-1227 SKGVIT
+1227 SKGVIS